1 MSTETASWFIVLFY
15 LMVGGMLTTCGMYLI
30 YWIAVELPVLLRI
43 KHEELYDYWK
53 YPNAN
58 ASKSKPTLWR
68 NK

>member
-15 LMVGGMLTTCGMYLI
+15 FLIGGTALVSGIYFI
-30 YWIAVELPVLLRI
+30 YWLMVELPVLLKI

-58 ASKSKPTLWR
+58 ATKSKPTLWR